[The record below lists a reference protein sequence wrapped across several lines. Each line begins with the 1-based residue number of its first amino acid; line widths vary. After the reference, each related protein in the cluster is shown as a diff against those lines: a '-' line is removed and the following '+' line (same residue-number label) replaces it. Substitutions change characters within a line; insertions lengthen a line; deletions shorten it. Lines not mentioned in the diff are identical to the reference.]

1 MVTVRRALRAL
12 ALATALLALL
22 PASAVAHAVLEQT
35 QPTRGAALERA
46 PERVEVRFD
55 EPVESSFGALRVF
68 AADGDRVDVGDVE
81 RPAGDAIAVRVR
93 AGLPDGAYTATFRV
107 VSADS
112 HPVTGGYAFTVG
124 EAGGVSAAA
133 VADLLDE
140 GAGPVTEVA
149 FGVVRWVGYA
159 AIALLAGGVGFL
171 LLVWLPALRR
181 VSAAGGDGI
190 EPAGRPAAA
199 LAFQARGVR
208 LLVGAAVAGLVATA
222 LGLVLQAATAT
233 GGSLWSA
240 LDGGLIHD
248 VLATR
253 FGEVWKLRFTA
264 FASLAALLLFL
275 PRRVEPR
282 RRPVWIAAFAIPI
295 AYLVVA
301 PALGGHAG
309 AGDDAALL
317 VPLAAIHV
325 AAMSAWVGGVALL
338 LLVVPAATGTL
349 EPADRTRLLATVVAR
364 FSTVALGAV
373 AALLA
378 TGVAQSIL
386 QLDALSDLVDTAFG
400 RAILVKATIFGVLVA
415 LGAHNRR
422 RSQPRLARL
431 AAGREPPS
439 SAGATLRRVLR
450 AEVALMAVVLG
461 VTAALV
467 SYSPSADTTTGPVAE
482 SADLGP
488 ARLELTVDP
497 ARAGVNE
504 VHVYLFDA
512 RTGAQYDK
520 PRRFSIA
527 ARLRELDIG
536 PIELD
541 VRKAGP
547 GHYTVARA
555 ELAPAGDWTLTV
567 RAPVSD
573 FEELRT
579 DVEVPIR

>member
-1 MVTVRRALRAL
+1 VTVRRALRAL
-12 ALATALLALL
+12 VLAAALLALL
-22 PASAVAHAVLEQT
+22 PAGVAAHAVLEQT

-46 PERVEVRFD
+46 PERIALTFD

-68 AADGDRVDVGDVE
+68 AADGERVDDGDVE
-81 RPAGDAIAVRVR
+81 RPAGDAIAVRIRPDV
-93 AGLPDGAYTATFRV
+93 PDGAYTVTYRV
-107 VSADS
+107 VSADA
-112 HPVTGGYAFTVG
+112 HPVTGGYVFTVG
-124 EAGGVSAAA
+124 EAGGVPAAA
-133 VADLLDE
+133 VADLLDK

-149 FGVVRWVGYA
+149 FGAVRAVGYA
-159 AIALLAGGVGFL
+159 AIALLAGGFVFL
-171 LLVWLPALRR
+171 FATWLPALRR
-181 VSAAGGDGI
+181 VSGTGDHGD
-190 EPAGRPAAA
+190 EPAGLAGAA

-208 LLVGAAVAGLVATA
+208 VLLAAAIAGLVVTA
-222 LGLVLQAATAT
+222 LGIVLQAATAT
-233 GGSLWSA
+233 GGSFWSS
-240 LDGGLIHD
+240 LDSGLIHD
-248 VLATR
+248 VLNTR

-264 FASLAALLLFL
+264 FGALVALLLFL
-275 PRRVEPR
+275 PPLVGL
-282 RRPVWIAAFAIPI
+282 RRPALWATAFAIPL

-317 VPLAAIHV
+317 VSLDTVHV
-325 AAMSAWVGGVALL
+325 AAMSAWIGGVAAL
-338 LLVVPAATGTL
+338 LLVVPAATRTL
-349 EPADRTRLLATVVAR
+349 DPAARTRLLAAVVSS
-364 FSTVALGAV
+364 FSTVALIAV

-378 TGVAQSIL
+378 SGVAQSIL
-386 QLDALSDLVDTAFG
+386 QLDALSDVVDTAFG
-400 RAILVKATIFGVLVA
+400 RAILVKAAIFTLLVG

-422 RSQPRLARL
+422 RSQPRLKRL
-431 AAGREPPS
+431 AAGGESPGP
-439 SAGATLRRVLR
+439 AGATLRGVLR

-467 SYSPSADTTTGPVAE
+467 SYSPSAGTPSGPVAE

-488 ARLELTVDP
+488 ARMEVTVDP
-497 ARAGVNE
+497 AAAGVNE

-512 RTGAQYDK
+512 RTGAQFDK
-520 PRRFSIA
+520 PRQLTIA

-555 ELAPAGDWTLTV
+555 DLAPAGDWTLTV

-579 DVEVPIR
+579 ELEVSIR